1 MSMEYSWVLCAAL
14 GVVLIGTSYHNMRLE
29 RQISILNTEKQYLES
44 NYKAEKELWES
55 TIQEQNLKIERYM
68 ANTQA
73 FICTVN
79 SKKDDISSKTN
90 TKQIAVAK
98 SIAVDS
104 SSANQLSEI
113 GKLLHEFS
121 ENK

>member
-1 MSMEYSWVLCAAL
+1 MEYSWVLCVAL
-14 GVVLIGTSYHNMRLE
+14 GAVLVGTSYHNTRLE

-44 NYKAEKELWES
+44 NYKAEKELWEN

-73 FICTVN
+73 YICTVN
-79 SKKDDISSKTN
+79 TKKDDISSKTN